1 MKSVLDLAQMARK
14 RGVQYVAPAYTI
26 VLVEGRKPT
35 AERLAPVLEKAG
47 YRVVKAATRKTTL
60 ARVQTSRPIGVLIDM
75 PSLRFKG
82 VRLCDALREV
92 YPGIPIQVL
101 LRKGGDA
108 VEAAY
113 AEAFLCYPFSE
124 RTLTQRVAG
133 MLSNML
139 QVADVVYN
147 AEMRCV
153 VYGRGKKRLT
163 PKQGRLLEVLM
174 RHPGQVLTR
183 AFLMK
188 QVWDTD
194 YLGDTRTL
202 DVHIRWVRKAIE
214 EDPGSPTYL
223 RTVRGVGYRFGPPG
237 KA

>member
-1 MKSVLDLAQMARK
+1 
-14 RGVQYVAPAYTI
+14 VAPANTI

-35 AERLAPVLEKAG
+35 AERLAPILEKAG
-47 YRVVKAATRKTTL
+47 YRVVKAATRKTTM
-60 ARVQTSRPIGVLIDM
+60 ARVLTSRPIGVLIDM

-101 LRKGGDA
+101 LPEGGGES
-108 VEAAY
+108 EATHAD
-113 AEAFLCYPFSE
+113 AFLCYPFSD
-124 RTLTQRVAG
+124 RRLTQRMAG

-139 QVADVVYN
+139 QVGDVVYN

-153 VYGRGKKRLT
+153 VYGSGKKRLT

-214 EDPGSPTYL
+214 EAPGSPIYL
-223 RTVRGVGYRFGPPG
+223 RTVRGVGYRFGLPD